1 MINNTFLLLQFGF
14 ILFLS
19 RKRTKYMDEN
29 EVECIITIFNIFL
42 IKFYD
47 HFLLLLLYLLHSPPL
62 ECKQLFHTFRVR
74 RDREEVGERVKK
86 KNYRVRIILK

>member
-1 MINNTFLLLQFGF
+1 MYHHFLWRIIQFYYCNLV
-14 ILFLS
+14 LFLS
-19 RKRTKYMDEN
+19 TSRTKYKNEN

-62 ECKQLFHTFRVR
+62 EYKQLFHTFRVR
-74 RDREEVGERVKK
+74 DRDREEMGKE
-86 KNYRVRIILK
+86 